1 MQRTSLALIALRA
14 LLALG
19 ALAITSPAWAD
30 PEAVQVLALQSDDAV
45 DQAQALTLAL
55 KSAAE
60 RQSNLKLVPG
70 DYSLEVLSLAL
81 ACPDTPDDACLD
93 KIANK
98 IKAPSF
104 LWGTL
109 QKSDGKLDLKL
120 NLYRKNGPSRATELR
135 YSPKANDGEA
145 TADIAD
151 RALAQILSSPASKH
165 NEQAATPT
173 GKLLLSADD
182 LEGEIVID
190 GAPAG
195 PIHDGHAE
203 LALEVGDHDVTVRV
217 DGYREAEG
225 NVTVLN
231 GKNVVLRLHPVKLG
245 EPLRAST
252 SSDDASESHSS
263 NSGAAWGAIIVGG
276 ALGAAGLY
284 STLRVNSIN
293 HDSDFDSYRA
303 GIAKSDDACT
313 EANRGHIVPSATSPG
328 RISDLCSQSKTF
340 EALQYIFFGL
350 GAVAAGTGALILLTD
365 DSAPPPKK
373 DAARTRRAPERAAIH
388 PSVMLAPNA
397 ASIELR
403 VKF

>member
-1 MQRTSLALIALRA
+1 MLRSSLALLAIGASS
-14 LLALG
+14 ALG
-19 ALAITSPAWAD
+19 ALLTTSPAWAD
-30 PEAVQVLALQSDDAV
+30 PESVQVLSLESDDAV
-45 DQAQALTLAL
+45 DQAQALTSAL

-60 RQSNLKLVPG
+60 RQSNVRLVPG

-81 ACPDTPDDACLD
+81 GCPDTPDEACLD
-93 KIANK
+93 KIASK

-109 QKSDGKLDLKL
+109 RKSDDKLDLKL
-120 NLYRKNGPSRATELR
+120 NLYRKNGPSRATEIR
-135 YSPKANDGEA
+135 YNPKANDAEA

-151 RALAQILSSPASKH
+151 RALGQLFNGRTNRAS
-165 NEQAATPT
+165 EATAAPT

-182 LEGEIVID
+182 LDGEVVID

-195 PIHDGHAE
+195 QLHEGHVE
-203 LALEVGDHDVTVRV
+203 LPLEAGDHDVTVRV

-225 NVTVLN
+225 TVTVVA

-245 EPLRAST
+245 AAPHANGHEDESAGEP
-252 SSDDASESHSS
+252 SS

-276 ALGAAGLY
+276 AFGAAGLY

-303 GIAKSDDACT
+303 GISKNDDACR
-313 EANRGHIVPSATSPG
+313 EANRDRVVPGATSPS

-340 EALQYIFFGL
+340 EALQYVFFGL
-350 GAVAAGTGALILLTD
+350 GAVAAGTGALILITD
-365 DSAPPPKK
+365 DKAPPAKK
-373 DAARTRRAPERAAIH
+373 DAHARPNSHRAEIH
-388 PSVMLAPNA
+388 PSVLLAPNA
-397 ASIELR
+397 ASIDLR
-403 VKF
+403 VRF